1 MTRIL
6 PLLILLVGLPAI
18 ATETGPESPDAP
30 APAAAP
36 AAPVAEPAAATPA
49 PALAA
54 SAVAAPAAAAA
65 VAAPVAEEFKPP
77 AGYKKKTRD
86 GRQVYCRNEAPV
98 GTRLPTEYCFT
109 QADLERIEK
118 NKRSMQQDVSMRTKM
133 CSTGSACSG
142 GG

>member
-1 MTRIL
+1 MKRII
-6 PLLILLVGLPAI
+6 PLLILLGSLPAI
-18 ATETGPESPDAP
+18 AAGTGPEAPDAP
-30 APAAAP
+30 APAAAA
-36 AAPVAEPAAATPA
+36 AAPVAGPAAAT
-49 PALAA
+49 
-54 SAVAAPAAAAA
+54 SAVAAPAAAAS

-86 GRQVYCRNEAPV
+86 GMQVFCRNEAPV

-118 NKRSMQQDVSMRTKM
+118 NKRSMQLDHSTRTKM
-133 CSTGSACSG
+133 CSTGAACG